1 MSKDYEWRT
10 GRHCIFKNHIHL
22 VFVTKYRR
30 GVFTDAMLERV
41 EEVLHETMKQMDG
54 ELLEFGGEDDH
65 VHLLVACHPK
75 TAVSN
80 LVGKLKGKSSYVL
93 RQEFWPEIKRKLW
106 GEHFWSPSYCVVSC
120 GGAPLE
126 IIRAYVENQ
135 RKPSE
140 KKQVEQSKR
149 FSNAKRGLDK
159 TWIRATENTSKV

>member
-10 GRHCIFKNHIHL
+10 GRHCVFKNHMHL

-30 GVFTDAMLERV
+30 GVFTDMMLERV
-41 EEVLHETMKQMDG
+41 KLVMEETMKQMDG
-54 ELLEFGGEDDH
+54 ELLEFRGEDDH
-65 VHLLVACHPK
+65 IHLLVSCHPK

-93 RQEFWPEIKRKLW
+93 RQEFWPQIKKKLW

-120 GGAPLE
+120 GGAALE

-140 KKQVEQSKR
+140 KNQIEQSKR
-149 FSNAKRGLDK
+149 FSNAKRAMDK
-159 TWIRATENTSKV
+159 TWIRGADLGSQV